1 MNPKDY
7 PHLRFLNPIE
17 GVTTHRYSHRSY
29 EETEE
34 SKKKDDAK
42 KILNFR
48 KSMVLFFK
56 ERQRRSRERN
66 ETLHIPAEI
75 ECIELQFYNSFD
87 IPVFENHYR
96 GRFGLSPVRYFDH
109 NRKALFAVS
118 DSELF
123 DCFLDQVRKFI
134 ACKKQSNNRSEEHTS
149 ELQSRGHLVCRLL
162 LEKKKKTKK
171 NSIKRITQQKNK
183 NI

>member
-56 ERQRRSRERN
+56 ERQRRDRKSTRLNSSHVAISYAVFCLTKERQN
-66 ETLHIPAEI
+66 RGTLKSHVPQAE
-75 ECIELQFYNSFD
+75 
-87 IPVFENHYR
+87 
-96 GRFGLSPVRYFDH
+96 
-109 NRKALFAVS
+109 
-118 DSELF
+118 
-123 DCFLDQVRKFI
+123 
-134 ACKKQSNNRSEEHTS
+134 
-149 ELQSRGHLVCRLL
+149 
-162 LEKKKKTKK
+162 
-171 NSIKRITQQKNK
+171 
-183 NI
+183 